1 MKPRL
6 LILSLT
12 MMGCVE
18 AQNVV
23 VEPSWRIDLPTHI
36 DGNTSAFWVDDTL
49 HLFSSTGDPLMI
61 TKGPSQVG
69 PFTSQEVDV
78 SRQLHR
84 PLWVEAAWRDEDG
97 TIYGWYHHEPG
108 GVCPGKSGL
117 TAPKIGAVVSY
128 DNGASVID
136 LGIVLE
142 SGDAPDCNAKN
153 GFFATGHGD
162 FSVVLDRQKQYFY
175 FLFTNYGGNVSEQ
188 GVVTARL
195 AFADRANP
203 AGAVHK
209 YYRGEWIEPG
219 IGGRMTPVFKA
230 NRAWQREDADSHW
243 GPSMHW
249 NTYLERYVVLMN
261 RACCKP
267 GWPQEGIYLS
277 STVDLADPSYWGQ
290 PTRILSGDQIGHRPG
305 YYPQVMGIEPG
316 STDTLAGAVSRLYI
330 HGRSSWLLRFS
341 TDVGE
346 TVNPPEPDG
355 LPDPSLGTNGGAVAK
370 PQAFPV
376 FTKR

>member
-1 MKPRL
+1 MKRHL
-6 LILSLT
+6 VSLYLA
-12 MMGCVE
+12 MMACSQ

-23 VEPSWRIDLPTHI
+23 VEPSWRVDLPTHI
-36 DGNTSAFWVDDTL
+36 DGNTSAFWADKTL
-49 HLFSSTGDPLMI
+49 NLFSSTGDPLMI
-61 TKGPSQVG
+61 TRGPSQMG

-142 SGDAPDCNAKN
+142 SGDAPDCSAKN
-153 GFFATGHGD
+153 GFFASGHGD
-162 FSVVLDRQKQYFY
+162 FSVVLDRKKQYFY
-175 FLFTNYGGNVSEQ
+175 FLFTNYGGDVSEQ

-195 AFADRANP
+195 AFADRINP

-209 YYRGEWIEPG
+209 YYREEWLEPG
-219 IGGRMTPVFKA
+219 IGGRMTPVFGA
-230 NRAWQREDADSHW
+230 NRAWQRDDADSFW

-249 NTYLERYVVLMN
+249 NTYLARYVVLMN
-261 RACCKP
+261 RSCCKP

-277 STVDLADPSYWGQ
+277 STIDLADPTFWGH
-290 PTRILSGDQIGHRPG
+290 PTRILSGDQIGYRPG

-316 STDTLAGAVSRLYI
+316 GTDTLAGAVSRLYV
-330 HGRSSWLLRFS
+330 HGRSTWLLHFS
-341 TDVGE
+341 SEEGE

-355 LPDPSLGTNGGAVAK
+355 LPDPSLGTMLREIRIRVPKGPK
-370 PQAFPV
+370 
-376 FTKR
+376 